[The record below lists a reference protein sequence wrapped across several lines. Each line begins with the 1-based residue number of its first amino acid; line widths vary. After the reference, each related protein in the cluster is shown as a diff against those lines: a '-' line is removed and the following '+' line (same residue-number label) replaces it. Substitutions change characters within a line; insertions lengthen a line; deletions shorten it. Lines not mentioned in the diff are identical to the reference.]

1 MGPYQSYGS
10 GRIAGKG
17 DHGDCRGIRARSDT
31 GARGD
36 QGTRA
41 YRRQRR
47 RRGRRRGD
55 GKGAGADLGL
65 GRSENRPGLFPQER
79 SGSCQIRGA
88 LIMSGPLSGIRVV
101 DFSRV
106 LAGPLCARTLQD
118 LGAEVI
124 KVEPPSP
131 DVSRFAFPSTDG
143 MSGYYA
149 QQNAGKRNVSINLNI
164 PGAYDL
170 ALKLCDTADIV
181 VENFRAGTLGFFG
194 LDYETLSKRNP
205 RLIYASITG
214 YGQGGPWRSRMAYAP
229 TVQAE
234 AGFTENSVRHY
245 GEALKEPRT
254 DSLSHADVYAGLQAV
269 IAILAAINSR
279 QTSGQGQYIDV
290 AMAATLLAVNERAH
304 VDLSDEDIGAEP
316 AVLGATDCSFFTGPQ
331 GEHFT
336 VATSI
341 IGSRTF
347 PSWLRAMRRVDLMD
361 DPRFSSAAARRLN
374 FGALHQIIQ
383 SWILTF
389 PDMATLDAQFDE
401 AKIAMGEIRSIKELT
416 KSEWS
421 EYWGAVQLV
430 PDRSGGEYKLP
441 GRPWHFVFAAAPIGD
456 ELDRTPILA
465 PIRLRQFLDRADFA
479 HRDLGLVELCIERRH
494 VRECQ
499 HPGLDDLMQR

>member
-1 MGPYQSYGS
+1 
-10 GRIAGKG
+10 
-17 DHGDCRGIRARSDT
+17 
-31 GARGD
+31 
-36 QGTRA
+36 
-41 YRRQRR
+41 
-47 RRGRRRGD
+47 
-55 GKGAGADLGL
+55 
-65 GRSENRPGLFPQER
+65 
-79 SGSCQIRGA
+79 
-88 LIMSGPLSGIRVV
+88 MSGPLNGIRVV

-164 PGAYDL
+164 PGAYEL
-170 ALKLCDTADIV
+170 ALKLCDTADVV

-194 LDYETLSKRNP
+194 LDYETLAKRNP

-214 YGQGGPWRSRMAYAP
+214 YGQGGPWRHRMAYAP

-254 DSLSHADVYAGLQAV
+254 DSLSHADVYTGLQAV
-269 IAILAAINSR
+269 IAILAALNSR
-279 QTSGQGQYIDV
+279 QKSGRGQYLDV

-304 VDLSDEDIGAEP
+304 VDLSDDDIGAEP
-316 AVLGATDCSFFTGPQ
+316 AVLGATDCAFFTGPQ

-336 VATSI
+336 VATSVV
-341 IGSRTF
+341 GSRTF
-347 PSWLRAMRRVDLMD
+347 PSWLRAMRRADLAD
-361 DPRFSSAAARRLN
+361 DPRFATAAGRRMN

-383 SWILTF
+383 NWILTF

-401 AKIAMGEIRSIKELT
+401 AKIAMGEIRSIKDLS
-416 KSEWS
+416 KSEWTD
-421 EYWGAVQLV
+421 YWGAIQLV
-430 PDRSGGEYKLP
+430 SDRNGGEYRLP
-441 GRPWHFVFAAAPIGD
+441 GRPWRFSHEELTPIGTPAFQGEHNLEVFR
-456 ELDRTPILA
+456 ELGISEGELA
-465 PIRLRQFLDRADFA
+465 ELKSSGA
-479 HRDLGLVELCIERRH
+479 LVSHPR
-494 VRECQ
+494 VREATALPAAVDASGQ
-499 HPGLDDLMQR
+499 AA

>member
-1 MGPYQSYGS
+1 
-10 GRIAGKG
+10 
-17 DHGDCRGIRARSDT
+17 
-31 GARGD
+31 
-36 QGTRA
+36 
-41 YRRQRR
+41 
-47 RRGRRRGD
+47 
-55 GKGAGADLGL
+55 
-65 GRSENRPGLFPQER
+65 
-79 SGSCQIRGA
+79 
-88 LIMSGPLSGIRVV
+88 MSGPLSGLRVV

-124 KVEPPSP
+124 KIEPPSP

-149 QQNAGKRNVSINLNI
+149 QQNAGKRNVSINLNL
-164 PGAYDL
+164 PGAYEL
-170 ALKLCDTADIV
+170 VLKLCDTADIV

-194 LDYETLSKRNP
+194 LDYETLAQRNP

-245 GEALKEPRT
+245 GSALTEPRT
-254 DSLSHADVYAGLQAV
+254 DSISHADVYSGLQAV
-269 IAILAAINSR
+269 IAILAALNSR
-279 QTSGQGQYIDV
+279 RKSGKGQYIDV

-304 VDLSDEDIGAEP
+304 VDLSDDDIGAEP
-316 AVLGATDCSFFTGPQ
+316 AILGATDCSFFTGPQ

-341 IGSRTF
+341 VGSRTF
-347 PSWLRAMRRVDLMD
+347 PSWLRAMRRVDLLD
-361 DPRFSSAAARRLN
+361 DPRFASAAARRLN

-416 KSEWS
+416 ASAWS
-421 EYWGAVQLV
+421 DYWGAVQQV
-430 PDRSGGEYKLP
+430 SDRSGGEYRLP
-441 GRPWHFVFAAAPIGD
+441 GRPWRFSDEELSPIGMPAFQGEHNFAVFS
-456 ELDRTPILA
+456 ELGVSDAELK
-465 PIRLRQFLDRADFA
+465 RLCDAGVLVMHRRALEPEVATKSPAKPDQA
-479 HRDLGLVELCIERRH
+479 A
-494 VRECQ
+494 
-499 HPGLDDLMQR
+499 

>member
-1 MGPYQSYGS
+1 
-10 GRIAGKG
+10 
-17 DHGDCRGIRARSDT
+17 
-31 GARGD
+31 
-36 QGTRA
+36 
-41 YRRQRR
+41 
-47 RRGRRRGD
+47 
-55 GKGAGADLGL
+55 
-65 GRSENRPGLFPQER
+65 
-79 SGSCQIRGA
+79 
-88 LIMSGPLSGIRVV
+88 MSGPLSGIRVV
-101 DFSRV
+101 DFARV

-124 KVEPPSP
+124 KIEPPSP

-170 ALKLCDTADIV
+170 ALKLCDSADIV

-245 GEALKEPRT
+245 GDALTEPRT
-254 DSLSHADVYAGLQAV
+254 DALSHADVYAGLQAV
-269 IAILAAINSR
+269 IAILAAVNSR
-279 QTSGQGQYIDV
+279 HKTGQGQYIDV

-304 VDLSDEDIGAEP
+304 IDLSDDDIGAEP
-316 AVLGATDCSFFTGPQ
+316 AVLGATDCSFFVGPN
-331 GEHFT
+331 GEQFT
-336 VATSI
+336 VAMSI

-347 PSWLRAMRRVDLMD
+347 PAWMRAMRRVDLAD

-374 FGALHQIIQ
+374 YGALHAIIQ

-389 PDMATLDAQFDE
+389 PDMARLDAQLDE
-401 AKIAMGEIRSIKELT
+401 AKIAMGEVRSIKELT
-416 KSEWS
+416 KSDWS

-430 PDRSGGEYKLP
+430 SDRSGGEYRLP
-441 GRPWHFVFAAAPIGD
+441 GRPWNFSKEVLTPIGSPAFQGEHNREVFR
-456 ELDRTPILA
+456 ELGVSEPELQRLA
-465 PIRLRQFLDRADFA
+465 DTGALVMHKRALEPEIAMKPKAD
-479 HRDLGLVELCIERRH
+479 
-494 VRECQ
+494 
-499 HPGLDDLMQR
+499 PGEAA

>member
-1 MGPYQSYGS
+1 
-10 GRIAGKG
+10 
-17 DHGDCRGIRARSDT
+17 
-31 GARGD
+31 
-36 QGTRA
+36 
-41 YRRQRR
+41 
-47 RRGRRRGD
+47 
-55 GKGAGADLGL
+55 
-65 GRSENRPGLFPQER
+65 
-79 SGSCQIRGA
+79 
-88 LIMSGPLSGIRVV
+88 MSGPLSGIRVV

-149 QQNAGKRNVSINLNI
+149 QQNAGKRNVSINLNL
-164 PGAYDL
+164 PGAYEL

-214 YGQGGPWRSRMAYAP
+214 YGQSGPWRSRMAYAP

-234 AGFTENSVRHY
+234 AGFTHNSVRHY
-245 GEALKEPRT
+245 GEALAEPRT
-254 DSLSHADVYAGLQAV
+254 DSLSHADVYTGLQAV
-269 IAILAAINSR
+269 IAILAALNSR
-279 QTSGQGQYIDV
+279 QKTGQGQYIDV
-290 AMAATLLAVNERAH
+290 AMAATLLAINERAH
-304 VDLSDEDIGAEP
+304 LDMSDDDIGAEP
-316 AVLGATDCSFFTGPQ
+316 AVLGATDCSFFTGPN

-341 IGSRTF
+341 VGSRTF

-383 SWILTF
+383 SWMLTF

-401 AKIAMGEIRSIKELT
+401 AKIAMGEIRSTKELI
-416 KSEWS
+416 KSAWS
-421 EYWGAVQLV
+421 EYWGAVQHV
-430 PDRSGGEYKLP
+430 SDRSGGEYSLP
-441 GRPWHFVFAAAPIGD
+441 GRPWHFSREELMPIGIPAFQGEHNNAVFS
-456 ELDRTPILA
+456 ELGISEEELNRLTEAGVLVAHARASQPEPSVKALA
-465 PIRLRQFLDRADFA
+465 ESGRAA
-479 HRDLGLVELCIERRH
+479 
-494 VRECQ
+494 
-499 HPGLDDLMQR
+499 